1 MVIDRI
7 VPRPESIATPATV
20 APDMTEALGLDEI
33 FAEMVLGLGL
43 AILVGNGLAWYRHR
57 RGEKPEGAQ
66 GEFRTGR
73 VWFLLV
79 VGMLM
84 TAWGAASV
92 FVG

>member
-1 MVIDRI
+1 
-7 VPRPESIATPATV
+7 
-20 APDMTEALGLDEI
+20 MTDALGLDEI

-57 RGEKPEGAQ
+57 RGQKPEGVE

-79 VGMLM
+79 VGGLM
-84 TAWGAASV
+84 TAWGAAAV
-92 FVG
+92 FWA